1 MDVWKVWRDLKLAWR
16 GLAKQPMF
24 SLMSAGILGIGI
36 AGTMMVFGLFDGL
49 FLRPLPVREQE
60 RLMDLN
66 ERAPQWGQ
74 EYTGITYADFCGWR
88 AHNRS
93 FESMYAWAT
102 WGANL
107 SIDGR
112 AERVETFVTTHDFFQ
127 TLDIRPV
134 LGRGF
139 TAEEDRPNGP
149 KVVLLSTGLWDR
161 AFGEDPA
168 ILGRSLQLEG
178 DYFTVIGV
186 LPSAAEFPLD
196 VDLWRPLALDP
207 QQSRGMRS
215 LMAVGRLKEGVTV
228 EQACEDLTRIHR
240 AMIAENLA
248 EAATLPIVMPLRER
262 MLGLYRQGLAV
273 LLGAVGFVLLIACCN
288 VASLMLARGAQRGR
302 EIALCLALGATR
314 KRIVVQ
320 VLMES
325 VVLSLAGAIVGVP
338 LGQWGLDLLI
348 RHFVRPAHAP
358 RWMTFQPDFRWALFG
373 LAAIGATTVLSGM
386 IPALHAVGQRD
397 LHGVLQASGARST
410 STRGRRRTLSGVV
423 VGQVALA
430 LTLLIGAGL
439 VFRSFQKVQDTDPGF
454 RADGVLTYQISL
466 SYAGYAET
474 GKRRAFFEQHLERVR
489 ALPGVTSAGLV
500 SGPPMSGFYDAKVV
514 EVEGGMK
521 KGPGEKEPRMLY
533 LLATP
538 GYFETMGI
546 RLLSG
551 RFFGPQDNRPG
562 SEPTVIVNES
572 FARLFWPRADAVNKR
587 IQIAGWPGWRR
598 VIAVVGD
605 VKHYDLEKPMPAG
618 FYVPYGQAPSHT
630 MYGVVH
636 SQGDPFPLVP
646 ALREIVR
653 NADPDVPIHDIKM
666 MSQRVRDTMLLRV
679 MCSWMFGAFGI
690 IAGIMAFAGIYG
702 VVSYWVGQRTQEIG
716 IRMALGA
723 GVPQVIR
730 MVIGQGLRLV
740 TVGLGLGLVATLGL
754 SRLLGD
760 ILYDVSPTDP
770 LTFAGVGLFLIAVGT
785 LACYVPARRAARVD
799 PMVALRCE

>member
-314 KRIVVQ
+314 KRIVV
-320 VLMES
+320 
-325 VVLSLAGAIVGVP
+325 
-338 LGQWGLDLLI
+338 
-348 RHFVRPAHAP
+348 
-358 RWMTFQPDFRWALFG
+358 
-373 LAAIGATTVLSGM
+373 
-386 IPALHAVGQRD
+386 
-397 LHGVLQASGARST
+397 
-410 STRGRRRTLSGVV
+410 
-423 VGQVALA
+423 QVALA

-754 SRLLGD
+754 SRFLGD